1 MKRGLYLLL
10 CLLTVLSLLACGREE
25 RDYLGALR
33 GDFQAVLRGERQG
46 VPFEATAQVRL
57 LGDGTRELRLFYVAP
72 DALRDVSVSALL
84 KGDGRLEGG
93 TATLRGTVVP
103 MGEVAAQGLLT
114 PLLELLNEDVPET
127 VQGEGDGIY
136 RLTFSSGRTLRVTR
150 RNGAWVPCSYTGE
163 DLLFEVVFGE

>member
-1 MKRGLYLLL
+1 MKRGFYLLL

-25 RDYLGALR
+25 RDYRGAIR

-72 DALRDVSVSALL
+72 EALRDVSVSALL
-84 KGDGRLEGG
+84 KEDGGLEGG
-93 TATLRGTVVP
+93 TATLRGVAVP
-103 MGEVAAQGLLT
+103 MGESAAQGLLT
-114 PLLELLNEDVPET
+114 PLLELLTEDVPET
-127 VQGEGDGIY
+127 VQGEGNHTC

-150 RNGAWVPCSYTGE
+150 RNGAWIPCSYTGE
-163 DLLFEVVFGE
+163 DLFFEVILAE